1 MVPMMAEHGIL
12 GKSTHYPSQYDASLL
27 FPIARR
33 IAREQIGVYSPLPFT
48 GQDIWNAYEL
58 SWLDKAGRPRAG
70 LAEIV
75 VPANTENIIE
85 SKSFKLYLNSFNQ
98 TRIGDSE
105 RLRQMLVSDIS
116 KACGGNVT
124 VTITPASASHAF
136 PVEYLNGEVIDDM
149 EVDINYYGP
158 PEPLYLSVFE
168 ESQVS
173 ESLICHIFRS
183 NCPVTNQPDWAS
195 IQIRYL
201 GNRIEREGL
210 LRYLV
215 SYRTHNGFHENCVE
229 HIFTDIIRQCKP
241 LQLSVYARFTRRGG
255 LDINP
260 YRCTEGMGMPGNVR
274 LIRQ

>member
-1 MVPMMAEHGIL
+1 MVFKVAEHGIL
-12 GKSTHYPSQYDASLL
+12 GQHTQYPSQYDSKLL
-27 FPIARR
+27 FPIARAE
-33 IAREQIGVYSPLPFT
+33 ARERLGIFSPLPFI

-75 VPANTENIIE
+75 IPATSESIIE
-85 SKSFKLYLNSFNQ
+85 SKSFKLYLNSLNQ

-105 RLRQMLVSDIS
+105 RLRQMMVSDIS
-116 KACGGNVT
+116 QACGGKVT
-124 VTITPASASHAF
+124 VAITPATASHGF
-136 PVEYLNGEVIDDM
+136 PIEYLNGEVIDDM

-158 PEPLYLSVFE
+158 PEPLYLGISE
-168 ESQVS
+168 ETQVG
-173 ESLICHIFRS
+173 ESLVSHIFRS

-201 GNRIEREGL
+201 GRRIEREGL

-215 SYRTHNGFHENCVE
+215 SYRTHNDFHENCVE
-229 HIFTDIIRQCKP
+229 HIFMDIMRQCKP

-260 YRCTEGMGMPGNVR
+260 YRSTEGMSSPGNIRLVR
-274 LIRQ
+274 Q

>member
-1 MVPMMAEHGIL
+1 MDHGTL
-12 GKSTHYPSQYDASLL
+12 GKATLYSDQYDAGLL
-27 FPIARR
+27 FPISRQSGREALG
-33 IAREQIGVYSPLPFT
+33 IAAPLPFI

-58 SWLDKAGRPRAG
+58 SWLDKDGRPRCG
-70 LAEIV
+70 LAEFV
-75 VPANTENIIE
+75 FPADTPQIIE

-105 RLRQMLVSDIS
+105 RLRQMLQVDLS
-116 KACGGNVT
+116 KACGGNVH
-124 VTITPASASHAF
+124 VTLLPAAAGHAF
-136 PVEYLNGEVIDDM
+136 PIDILTGEVIDDL

-158 PEPLYLSVFE
+158 PEPLYLTISE
-168 ESQVS
+168 ESQVGETLVS
-173 ESLICHIFRS
+173 HIFRS

-201 GNRIEREGL
+201 GKRIEREGL

-215 SYRTHNGFHENCVE
+215 SYRTHNGFHENCIE
-229 HIFTDIIRQCKP
+229 HIFIDLMRQCQP
-241 LQLSVYARFTRRGG
+241 LQLSVYGRFTRRGG

-260 YRCTEGMGMPGNVR
+260 YRSTEGMRMPGNIR